1 MERSHD
7 EEITLI
13 TIIPEETE
21 IREKKI
27 DVFATRISTTR
38 TEFYEAYRSN
48 LDARWIFSLNYDDY
62 LLSREIIE
70 NKTEVFTTMIE
81 YNEVRYEVV
90 RVFWD
95 GKGDSDIE
103 LVVK

>member
-13 TIIPEETE
+13 TVIPEETE
-21 IREKKI
+21 IKEKRI
-27 DVFATRISTTR
+27 GVFATRISTTR
-38 TEFYEAYRSN
+38 SEFYEAYRSG
-48 LDARWIFSLNYDDY
+48 LDAKWIFSLNHDDY
-62 LLSREIIE
+62 ELSRDIIE
-70 NKTEVFTTMIE
+70 SGTEAFATMIE
-81 YNEVRYEVV
+81 YNGATYEVI

-95 GKGDSDIE
+95 GKGDSDVE

>member
-7 EEITLI
+7 EEISLI
-13 TIIPEETE
+13 TLIPEETE
-21 IREKKI
+21 IREKKV

-38 TEFYEAYRSN
+38 TEFYEAYRSG
-48 LDARWIFSLNYDDY
+48 LDAKWVFSLNNDDY
-62 LLSREIIE
+62 LLSRETIE
-70 NKTEVFTTMIE
+70 SNTEVFATIVE
-81 YNEVRYEVV
+81 YNGVRYDVV

>member
-13 TIIPEETE
+13 TVIPKENE
-21 IREKKI
+21 IQEKEI
-27 DVFATRISTTR
+27 PVFATRISTTR
-38 TEFYEAYRSN
+38 TEFYEAYRSG
-48 LDARWIFSLNYDDY
+48 LDARWIFSLNNEDY

-70 NKTEVFTTMIE
+70 EKTEVFATIIE
-81 YNEVRYEVV
+81 YNGARYDVV

-103 LVVK
+103 LVVR